1 MSSVRSAI
9 KYVNIK
15 GQPQTI
21 SHPHGRAQPT
31 AQARQGQTGAPR
43 GGERARPARAA
54 RPLVAPAPVSERAR
68 PASAS
73 RPLVA
78 PAPVSE
84 PSRMARAFEEGRR
97 AFHELSGI
105 HATKCTELEAAHK
118 RLARAEQDLRQERER
133 STRYAEQI
141 ASQEKEMRQLKIGKR
156 AADELNSKLSARLAS
171 SQKPREPAQPAR
183 RNAGLDE
190 QAAMERLVAS
200 EKNWRAESEA
210 LKQRVRSYSDMVTH
224 AERAVGICAQL
235 CAPLSA
241 ETSRDM
247 LETQRTL
254 RDFQASMRA

>member
-1 MSSVRSAI
+1 MSSVKSAI

-21 SHPHGRAQPT
+21 SHPHGRAPPA
-31 AQARQGQTGAPR
+31 AQARRETGAAR
-43 GGERARPARAA
+43 GVERARPARAA
-54 RPLVAPAPVSERAR
+54 RPLEGPAPAG
-68 PASAS
+68 
-73 RPLVA
+73 
-78 PAPVSE
+78 E

-97 AFHELSGI
+97 AFDELSGI

-156 AADELNSKLSARLAS
+156 AADELNSKLSAKLAGS
-171 SQKPREPAQPAR
+171 QPAR

-190 QAAMERLVAS
+190 QAARERLEAA
-200 EKNWRAESEA
+200 EKNWQTESEA